1 MDDYCFT
8 VVDEC
13 SLFLDTCGCEVF
25 SGQGFLVRKN
35 SLIYTNA
42 WTVSTM
48 PGAIN
53 SRLLGSLF
61 YDECDE
67 LVQETPQSIYVTR
80 RQKKTMKNIVLR
92 RYIMSIPQ

>member
-1 MDDYCFT
+1 M
-8 VVDEC
+8 
-13 SLFLDTCGCEVF
+13 
-25 SGQGFLVRKN
+25 RKN

-53 SRLLGSLF
+53 ARLLGSLF
-61 YDECDE
+61 YEYDECDE
-67 LVQETPQSIYVTR
+67 LVQGTPQSIYVTR

-92 RYIMSIPQ
+92 RSIMSIPQ